1 MKTGPLP
8 RALARPTAPITTL
21 ATALAA
27 LFGAAL
33 LGSSAFAQDKAP
45 AEGSGGHPTPPA
57 VVNAVSFQAL
67 PERATFAVRPLDNS
81 DANLRLKVA
90 IEEALRARGFGVA
103 KDSPL
108 VLSFDTRDEVG
119 AWTDAG
125 RRTILELQ
133 AQGGRD
139 GGEYA
144 HAKVNVFDTNSGG
157 LLNEGRGGTSIAT
170 PSTYRIDITVDD
182 RGNGRRLWQGWAI
195 ANLSHGDRLELDR
208 AMIPVLVQNV
218 GRSVTRQPFELK

>member
-1 MKTGPLP
+1 MKFGAFP
-8 RALARPTAPITTL
+8 RALARPTV
-21 ATALAA
+21 LAA
-27 LFGAAL
+27 LVGAAL
-33 LGSSAFAQDKAP
+33 LSLAAFAQDKAP
-45 AEGSGGHPTPPA
+45 AEAGGGNPTPSA
-57 VVNAVSFQAL
+57 VVNAVSFQPL
-67 PERATFAVRPLDNS
+67 PERAVFAVRPLDNS

-103 KDSPL
+103 KESSL
-108 VLSFDTRDEVG
+108 ILSFDTRDEVG
-119 AWTDAG
+119 VWTDSG

-144 HAKVNVFDTNSGG
+144 HAKVNVFDSASGG

-170 PSTYRIDITVDD
+170 PSTYRIDATVDD
-182 RGNGRRLWQGWAI
+182 RTNGRRLWQGWAI
-195 ANLSHGDRLELDR
+195 ANLSHGDRTELDR
-208 AMIPVLVQNV
+208 AMIPAIVQNV

>member
-1 MKTGPLP
+1 MKFGAFA
-8 RALARPTAPITTL
+8 RALARPTV
-21 ATALAA
+21 LAA
-27 LFGAAL
+27 LVGAAL
-33 LGSSAFAQDKAP
+33 LSPPGLAQDKAP
-45 AEGSGGHPTPPA
+45 AEAGGAGPTAPA

-67 PERATFAVRPLDNS
+67 PERAVFAVRPLDNS

-103 KDSPL
+103 QESSL
-108 VLSFDTRDEVG
+108 ILSFDTRDEVG
-119 AWTDAG
+119 VWTDSG

-144 HAKVNVFDTNSGG
+144 HAKVNVFDSASGG

-170 PSTYRIDITVDD
+170 PSTYRIDATVDD
-182 RGNGRRLWQGWAI
+182 RANGRRLWQGWAI
-195 ANLSHGDRLELDR
+195 ANLSHGDRTELDR
-208 AMIPVLVQNV
+208 AMVPAIVQNV

>member
-1 MKTGPLP
+1 MKFGAFP
-8 RALARPTAPITTL
+8 RALARPTVL
-21 ATALAA
+21 AVLV
-27 LFGAAL
+27 GAAL
-33 LGSSAFAQDKAP
+33 LSFAAFAQDKAP
-45 AEGSGGHPTPPA
+45 AEAGGAGPAAPA
-57 VVNAVSFQAL
+57 VVNAVSFQPL
-67 PERATFAVRPLDNS
+67 PERAVFAVRPLDNS

-103 KDSPL
+103 KESSL
-108 VLSFDTRDEVG
+108 ILSFDTRDEVG
-119 AWTDAG
+119 VWTDSG

-144 HAKVNVFDTNSGG
+144 HAKVNVFDSASGG

-170 PSTYRIDITVDD
+170 PSTYRIDATIDD
-182 RGNGRRLWQGWAI
+182 RTNGRRLWQGWAI
-195 ANLSHGDRLELDR
+195 ANLSHGDRTELDR
-208 AMIPVLVQNV
+208 AMIPAIVQNV